1 MLSLM
6 DKGACAYGPL
16 IVMDTSML
24 RFLSMVLLLVSQLTQ
39 ANPEQL
45 IDRTFSQVSQRLT
58 ALKDPNLKDV
68 DNILKQVLDPI
79 MDMERMSKLVLADHW
94 KRASLKQ
101 KKRFIGCFN
110 RQLRHS
116 QAESLHGWQTGQW
129 SIRSSTYNNSGSKV
143 AIYIDM
149 VMAKEVR
156 HMLLRL
162 YKSGDRWYI
171 YDAAFNGISRLKNY
185 RDDYALKIES
195 QGLGKT
201 LAKLCQQHPLPVKKL
216 VMAANEWPPFIGRS
230 LPGQGFSVELVG
242 QVLRLAGYQ
251 VSMAFAPWRKVM
263 KGMQKGKYDVSV
275 AAWSNADRQKQILF
289 STPYYHNQLVVVSAS
304 QTIDTIA
311 AFQKALLVEN
321 KNLGLM
327 EDYAYDQ
334 LIPQGSK
341 ISYHQHYGPLLRKL
355 ASNEVDMALLDGD
368 VARYFLHSM
377 ASLKTRLQ
385 VPTTTVHSR
394 SLHMTMLKEHPAAK
408 EVMQDFNRWL
418 EVYLASDEYSKLLDK
433 YQLARYEL
441 NLNIN

>member
-1 MLSLM
+1 M
-6 DKGACAYGPL
+6 DA
-16 IVMDTSML
+16 SML
-24 RFLSMVLLLVSQLTQ
+24 RVLSILIVLVSNLAL

-45 IDRTFSQVSQRLT
+45 INHTFTQISQRM
-58 ALKDPNLKDV
+58 ASIKEASLKDIDQ
-68 DNILKQVLDPI
+68 ILKQELEPI
-79 MDMERMSKLVLADHW
+79 MDMERMSKLVLGDHW

-101 KKRFIGCFN
+101 KKRFMQCFN
-110 RQLRHS
+110 RQLRQG
-116 QAESLHGWQTGQW
+116 QADSLQTWHTGKW
-129 SIRSSTYNNSGSKV
+129 SVRATTYNNSGSKV
-143 AIYIDM
+143 AIEIDM
-149 VMAKEVR
+149 IMKQEVR

-171 YDAAFNGISRLKNY
+171 YDAAFNGISLLKNY

-195 QGLGKT
+195 LGLGKT
-201 LAKLCQQHPLPVKKL
+201 LAKLCQHYPLPVKKL

-230 LPGQGFSVELVG
+230 LPGQGFSVELVS
-242 QVLRLAGYQ
+242 QVLKRAGYQ

-263 KGMQKGKYDVSV
+263 KGMEKGKYDISV
-275 AAWSNADRQKQILF
+275 AAWSNPERQKQFLF
-289 STPYYHNQLVVVSAS
+289 SSPYYHNQLVVISAT
-304 QTIDTIA
+304 QKIDSID
-311 AFQKALLVEN
+311 AFQHALLVGN

-334 LIPQGSK
+334 LIPQGST

-368 VARYFLHSM
+368 VARHILHSM

-394 SLHMTMLKEHPAAK
+394 GLHMTMLKDHPAAK
-408 EVMQDFNRWL
+408 EVMVDFNRWL
-418 EVYLASDEYSKLLDK
+418 QVYLESDDYQKLLEK

-441 NLNIN
+441 NSNGN